1 MAQLSSVSVRGFSE
15 QGITAIDPCRRAD
28 VFRMNSAGETIMRRS
43 EKVMEFI
50 DKIKD
55 FFFTADEEDDMM
67 NDVPPVRN
75 TETPRPTREERA
87 ERAAQYAPQPAPA
100 PAREEA
106 PMGADSMPNGGRR
119 NKVVNIQTTAQLQ
132 VVLVKPTAFTDAKQ
146 IADHLI
152 AKKTVVLNLE
162 TASPENKRRIIDFLV
177 GVAYANGGSLK
188 PVANLTYIITP
199 YNVGFVGEDLVGEL
213 ENNGVFI

>member
-1 MAQLSSVSVRGFSE
+1 
-15 QGITAIDPCRRAD
+15 
-28 VFRMNSAGETIMRRS
+28 MN
-43 EKVMEFI
+43 FI
-50 DKIKD
+50 DNIKN
-55 FFFTADEEDDMM
+55 FFFSADDDYDEDEQEESVAPVRKPAVETPRHDEEEETTASS
-67 NDVPPVRN
+67 VPPVYENSASSGN
-75 TETPRPTREERA
+75 TAPPPERPSNNSNN
-87 ERAAQYAPQPAPA
+87 
-100 PAREEA
+100 
-106 PMGADSMPNGGRR
+106 GGGRR

-132 VVLVKPTAFTDAKQ
+132 VVLVKPSAFTDAKQ

-199 YNVGFVGEDLVGEL
+199 YNVGFIGEDLVGEL

>member
-1 MAQLSSVSVRGFSE
+1 M
-15 QGITAIDPCRRAD
+15 
-28 VFRMNSAGETIMRRS
+28 
-43 EKVMEFI
+43 KFI
-50 DKIKD
+50 DTLKD
-55 FFFTADEEDDMM
+55 FFFDQGEDDSDY
-67 NDVPPVRN
+67 NDTPSRSESRTERPPYN
-75 TETPRPTREERA
+75 NGTAAPEPEE
-87 ERAAQYAPQPAPA
+87 
-100 PAREEA
+100 
-106 PMGADSMPNGGRR
+106 SMSENSNSNNRR

-132 VVLVKPTAFTDAKQ
+132 VVLVKPSAFTDAKQ

-199 YNVGFVGEDLVGEL
+199 YNVGFIGEDLVGEL

>member
-1 MAQLSSVSVRGFSE
+1 MKLFDGL
-15 QGITAIDPCRRAD
+15 
-28 VFRMNSAGETIMRRS
+28 
-43 EKVMEFI
+43 
-50 DKIKD
+50 KD
-55 FFFTADEEDDMM
+55 FFFAAEEDDFDQME
-67 NDVPPVRN
+67 PPVVR
-75 TETPRPTREERA
+75 TEREPVERPVKSIE
-87 ERAAQYAPQPAPA
+87 
-100 PAREEA
+100 REEA
-106 PMGADSMPNGGRR
+106 PAPSVAAAMAAAAASPVENPANPNAPRR
-119 NKVVNIQTTAQLQ
+119 GNKVVNIQTTAQLQ
-132 VVLVKPTAFTDAKQ
+132 VVLVKPSAFTDAKQ

-199 YNVGFVGEDLVGEL
+199 YNVGFIGEDLVGEL

>member
-1 MAQLSSVSVRGFSE
+1 MKLFENIKEFFFAAEDDDMDQ
-15 QGITAIDPCRRAD
+15 AD
-28 VFRMNSAGETIMRRS
+28 V
-43 EKVMEFI
+43 
-50 DKIKD
+50 
-55 FFFTADEEDDMM
+55 
-67 NDVPPVRN
+67 PVRHSQN
-75 TETPRPTREERA
+75 ERPG
-87 ERAAQYAPQPAPA
+87 Y
-100 PAREEA
+100 
-106 PMGADSMPNGGRR
+106 GGDSDEVSSNEGGSSNRR

-132 VVLVKPTAFTDAKQ
+132 VVLVKPSAFTDAKQ

-199 YNVGFVGEDLVGEL
+199 YNVGFIGEDLVGEL

>member
-1 MAQLSSVSVRGFSE
+1 MKLFENIKEFFLS
-15 QGITAIDPCRRAD
+15 
-28 VFRMNSAGETIMRRS
+28 
-43 EKVMEFI
+43 
-50 DKIKD
+50 
-55 FFFTADEEDDMM
+55 DEDEGMEDDM
-67 NDVPPVRN
+67 PVN
-75 TETPRPTREERA
+75 PRQ
-87 ERAAQYAPQPAPA
+87 RAAYSQDSDDQPVN
-100 PAREEA
+100 E
-106 PMGADSMPNGGRR
+106 GRR

-132 VVLVKPTAFTDAKQ
+132 VVLVKPSAFTDAKQ

-199 YNVGFVGEDLVGEL
+199 YNVGFIGEDLVGEL

>member
-1 MAQLSSVSVRGFSE
+1 MKLFE
-15 QGITAIDPCRRAD
+15 
-28 VFRMNSAGETIMRRS
+28 N
-43 EKVMEFI
+43 
-50 DKIKD
+50 IKE
-55 FFFTADEEDDMM
+55 FFFSADDDHLDQD
-67 NDVPPVRN
+67 DVPVRH
-75 TETPRPTREERA
+75 ERS
-87 ERAAQYAPQPAPA
+87 YQPSDND
-100 PAREEA
+100 ESTSN
-106 PMGADSMPNGGRR
+106 DSGNSNGRR

-132 VVLVKPTAFTDAKQ
+132 VVLVKPSAFTDAKQ

-199 YNVGFVGEDLVGEL
+199 YNVGFIGEDLVGEL

>member
-1 MAQLSSVSVRGFSE
+1 MPLKTKNSIRQMFRFAIR
-15 QGITAIDPCRRAD
+15 TA
-28 VFRMNSAGETIMRRS
+28 
-43 EKVMEFI
+43 
-50 DKIKD
+50 
-55 FFFTADEEDDMM
+55 
-67 NDVPPVRN
+67 
-75 TETPRPTREERA
+75 A
-87 ERAAQYAPQPAPA
+87 ERSSYQPSDQD
-100 PAREEA
+100 EVNSGE
-106 PMGADSMPNGGRR
+106 GNRR

-132 VVLVKPTAFTDAKQ
+132 VVLVKPSAFTDAKQ

-199 YNVGFVGEDLVGEL
+199 YNVGFIGEDLVGEL

>member
-1 MAQLSSVSVRGFSE
+1 MKLFE
-15 QGITAIDPCRRAD
+15 
-28 VFRMNSAGETIMRRS
+28 N
-43 EKVMEFI
+43 
-50 DKIKD
+50 IKE
-55 FFFTADEEDDMM
+55 FFFSADDDDLDQD
-67 NDVPPVRN
+67 DVPVRH
-75 TETPRPTREERA
+75 ERS
-87 ERAAQYAPQPAPA
+87 YQPSDND
-100 PAREEA
+100 ESTSN
-106 PMGADSMPNGGRR
+106 DSGNSNGRR

-132 VVLVKPTAFTDAKQ
+132 VVLVKPSAFTDAKQ
-146 IADHLI
+146 IADHRI

-199 YNVGFVGEDLVGEL
+199 YNVGFIGEDLVGEL

>member
-1 MAQLSSVSVRGFSE
+1 MKLFENIKEFFFAPEDEEMEQTEMPARHSSRSE
-15 QGITAIDPCRRAD
+15 RSGL
-28 VFRMNSAGETIMRRS
+28 SAGEQEESTGFSS
-43 EKVMEFI
+43 ESSS
-50 DKIKD
+50 
-55 FFFTADEEDDMM
+55 T
-67 NDVPPVRN
+67 
-75 TETPRPTREERA
+75 
-87 ERAAQYAPQPAPA
+87 
-100 PAREEA
+100 
-106 PMGADSMPNGGRR
+106 RR

-132 VVLVKPTAFTDAKQ
+132 VVLVKPSAFTDAKQ

-199 YNVGFVGEDLVGEL
+199 YNVGFIGEDLVGEL

>member
-1 MAQLSSVSVRGFSE
+1 MKLFDG
-15 QGITAIDPCRRAD
+15 
-28 VFRMNSAGETIMRRS
+28 
-43 EKVMEFI
+43 
-50 DKIKD
+50 IKD
-55 FFFTADEEDDMM
+55 FFFAAEEDDF
-67 NDVPPVRN
+67 DPTDAPVR
-75 TETPRPTREERA
+75 TEREERPVKSV
-87 ERAAQYAPQPAPA
+87 EREDIPSSAAQEQSAPTTS
-100 PAREEA
+100 A
-106 PMGADSMPNGGRR
+106 PMPGQRR
-119 NKVVNIQTTAQLQ
+119 NGKVVNVQTTAQLQ
-132 VVLVKPTAFTDAKQ
+132 VVLVKPSAFTDAKQ

-199 YNVGFVGEDLVGEL
+199 YNVGFIGEDLVGEL